1 MEVEEEESCSYSR
14 SVNWCP
20 WNEVDHPHCFL
31 ISTFSSINMV
41 AGKNDLPVS
50 RQREND
56 YSVGCKIF
64 LFYSNR
70 VQMVVEG

>member
-1 MEVEEEESCSYSR
+1 
-14 SVNWCP
+14 
-20 WNEVDHPHCFL
+20 
-31 ISTFSSINMV
+31 MV